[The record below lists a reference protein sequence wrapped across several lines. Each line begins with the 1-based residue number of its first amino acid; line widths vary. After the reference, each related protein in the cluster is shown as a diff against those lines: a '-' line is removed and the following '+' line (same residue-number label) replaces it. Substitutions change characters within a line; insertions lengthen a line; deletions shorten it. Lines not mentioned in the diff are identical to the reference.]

1 MQTSLKTIFG
11 SYHGLDEKSVEF
23 LTKALERSNLP
34 GFDYLE
40 FKQSL
45 LALSQ
50 LNMDEATAMR
60 SAFATAATVG
70 LTKEKLL
77 KTAEHYKGILNA
89 EKEQFDMALQKQ
101 MQQKVQGKLDE
112 VEKLRKQIDD
122 YRLKIQQ
129 LQEKIVSSQAV
140 IDKADEDIRQSKE
153 KIEQTR
159 ENFESTWQSIQN
171 QINQDVE
178 NINRYL

>member
-129 LQEKIVSSQAV
+129 LQEKISSSQAV

>member
-1 MQTSLKTIFG
+1 MQKSLKTIFG

-23 LTKALERSNLP
+23 LTQALERSNLP

-45 LALSQ
+45 LALGEM
-50 LNMDEATAMR
+50 NIDEATAIK

-70 LTKEKLL
+70 LTKDKLV
-77 KTAEHYKGILNA
+77 KTAEHYKGVLNA
-89 EKEQFDMALQKQ
+89 EKSQFDAALQKQ
-101 MQQKVQGKLDE
+101 MQQKVQGKLEE
-112 VEKLRKQIDD
+112 VDKLRKQIDD
-122 YRLKIQQ
+122 YRMKIQQ
-129 LQEKIVSSQAV
+129 LQEKITSSQAI
-140 IDKADEDIRQSKE
+140 IDQADEHIRQSKE

-159 ENFESTWQSIQN
+159 ENFENTWQSIQN